1 MSQIL
6 KKTLEDDL
14 HAAMRAREQVRVATL
29 RMALTA
35 VTTEEVRGDTAR
47 ILTDAEVVSV
57 LAKEAKKRR
66 EAAAAYE
73 QARRPELA
81 AEEMAE
87 LAVLQGYLPRQ
98 LDDEAITQIVEQVIA
113 ASGAVGMPQ
122 LGMVMKAVQSQIAGQ
137 ADGGRVAAIVKE
149 RLSGR

>member
-1 MSQIL
+1 MSQTL

-73 QARRPELA
+73 QAKRPELA

-98 LDDEAITQIVEQVIA
+98 LDDEAITRIVEQVIA